1 MKAEDL
7 KPTDKKILLNL
18 ITDSSQN
25 LTEIAEKVDATRQTV
40 SQRIKNLTEQNIIKS
55 YTIDFNTQIF
65 ENFSVNAYILF
76 REDPNAKTRKENE
89 KIILE
94 IPQVTSLCRLYGK
107 YAGIV
112 EIIVRDNDEADAI
125 IDQIHGLK
133 GIIETET
140 YFVRK
145 IVKDNKNSP
154 ILNLLSS

>member
-18 ITDSSQN
+18 IKDSSQN
-25 LTEIAEKVDATRQTV
+25 LTDIAEKVDATRQTV
-40 SQRIKNLTEQNIIKS
+40 SQRIKNLTEQQVIRS
-55 YTIDFNTQIF
+55 YTIDFNTQLF
-65 ENFSVNAYILF
+65 EDLSLKAYIFF

-89 KIILE
+89 EIILN
-94 IPQVTSLCRLYGK
+94 IPQVTTLSRLYGK

-112 EIIVRDNDEADAI
+112 EILVKDNDEADVI
-125 IDQIHGLK
+125 IDQIHSLK

-145 IVKDNKNSP
+145 IVKDDKNSP
-154 ILNLLSS
+154 ILKLLSS